1 MFNRPT
7 KISIVITFLI
17 CYLIYYIVFN
27 TNTDL
32 NLNNSFQNIEGP
44 IENISDEQAY
54 IRDRLTYKINNLK
67 IVELEKDDNIETI
80 THFNISQNDIPIG
93 SIRYFLYKLENNL
106 DSHPSNH
113 NCWLKC
119 DGSSV
124 KEEKFPELFKIIT
137 GLTREPEK
145 RSTFKL
151 PNLIGRFINT
161 SGEISTI
168 STDPPFMDYSNT
180 SVNNNIGQNRYGI
193 MSWENKAI
201 RRPLQN
207 MVTEIKNNDTSGYD
221 HCNWK
226 NEVAIKLSTG
236 IVPWYYKLC
245 SSNQKKNNMPPFIL

>member
-1 MFNRPT
+1 
-7 KISIVITFLI
+7 
-17 CYLIYYIVFN
+17 
-27 TNTDL
+27 
-32 NLNNSFQNIEGP
+32 
-44 IENISDEQAY
+44 
-54 IRDRLTYKINNLK
+54 
-67 IVELEKDDNIETI
+67 KDDNIETI

-137 GLTREPEK
+137 GLTREPKK
-145 RSTFKL
+145 RSTFEL

-161 SGEISTI
+161 SGEISKI
-168 STDPPFMDYSNT
+168 STKTPFMDYSNT

-193 MSWENKAI
+193 LSWENKAI

-207 MVTEIKNNDTSGYD
+207 MITEIKNNDTSGYD

-236 IVPWYYKLC
+236 NV
-245 SSNQKKNNMPPFIL
+245 

>member
-44 IENISDEQAY
+44 IENISDEQVH

-106 DSHPSNH
+106 DSHYPSNH

-137 GLTREPEK
+137 GLTREPKK
-145 RSTFKL
+145 RSTFEL

-161 SGEISTI
+161 SGEISKI
-168 STDPPFMDYSNT
+168 STKTPFMDYSNT
-180 SVNNNIGQNRYGI
+180 SVNNNH
-193 MSWENKAI
+193 WTK
-201 RRPLQN
+201 
-207 MVTEIKNNDTSGYD
+207 
-221 HCNWK
+221 
-226 NEVAIKLSTG
+226 
-236 IVPWYYKLC
+236 
-245 SSNQKKNNMPPFIL
+245 